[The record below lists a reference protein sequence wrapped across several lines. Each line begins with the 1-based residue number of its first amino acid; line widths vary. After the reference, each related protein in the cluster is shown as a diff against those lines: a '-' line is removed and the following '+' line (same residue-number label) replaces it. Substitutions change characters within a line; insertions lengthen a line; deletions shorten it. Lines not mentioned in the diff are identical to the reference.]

1 MTRAV
6 LETAIPAGENLLLDT
21 SAILAYLSGSERV
34 SAVAA
39 ILIDELVASGRNP
52 AIVSAITVCEVLVRP
67 NRADSATAVRIV
79 EDFVMHFPN
88 LADRTGHDRDRPA
101 RRTDSRA
108 HGGTDAGRPDPGD
121 RHGVLGQDCSRQR
134 RRLARHRRARRPR
147 TRGRRPGLA
156 RRPLT
161 LGCHRSAEIRL
172 VAGSRI
178 DRSAATESIHDVN
191 AAEGECGQARPRSI
205 SPAARFAD
213 RDEPAG
219 PDAAGQDLPG
229 PGRRQP
235 QHVAHVRGADP
246 HVPGGGDDRRPSRGA
261 RRYSQPGA

>member
-88 LADRTGHDRDRPA
+88 LRIEPVTIEIARLGARIRARTAAPTPDALILATGMASSA
-101 RRTDSRA
+101 RIVV
-108 HGGTDAGRPDPGD
+108 GNDAGWPGIVE
-121 RHGVLGQDCSRQR
+121 RAGLGLEVVILDSLVR
-134 RRLARHRRARRPR
+134 R
-147 TRGRRPGLA
+147 
-156 RRPLT
+156 
-161 LGCHRSAEIRL
+161 
-172 VAGSRI
+172 
-178 DRSAATESIHDVN
+178 
-191 AAEGECGQARPRSI
+191 
-205 SPAARFAD
+205 
-213 RDEPAG
+213 
-219 PDAAGQDLPG
+219 
-229 PGRRQP
+229 
-235 QHVAHVRGADP
+235 
-246 HVPGGGDDRRPSRGA
+246 
-261 RRYSQPGA
+261 

>member
-88 LADRTGHDRDRPA
+88 LRIEPVTIEIARLGARIRARTAALTPDALILATGMASSA
-101 RRTDSRA
+101 RIA
-108 HGGTDAGRPDPGD
+108 VGNDAGWPSIVERAGL
-121 RHGVLGQDCSRQR
+121 GLEVVVLDSLVR
-134 RRLARHRRARRPR
+134 R
-147 TRGRRPGLA
+147 
-156 RRPLT
+156 
-161 LGCHRSAEIRL
+161 
-172 VAGSRI
+172 
-178 DRSAATESIHDVN
+178 
-191 AAEGECGQARPRSI
+191 
-205 SPAARFAD
+205 
-213 RDEPAG
+213 
-219 PDAAGQDLPG
+219 
-229 PGRRQP
+229 
-235 QHVAHVRGADP
+235 
-246 HVPGGGDDRRPSRGA
+246 
-261 RRYSQPGA
+261 